1 MLRKTLGSSKKQ
13 DGGSEDKVGF
23 YDYVLLLSFCFV
35 VLCNKCSLKIIR

>member
-1 MLRKTLGSSKKQ
+1 MLRKRLGSSKKE

-35 VLCNKCSLKIIR
+35 VPSNNCSLGTIC